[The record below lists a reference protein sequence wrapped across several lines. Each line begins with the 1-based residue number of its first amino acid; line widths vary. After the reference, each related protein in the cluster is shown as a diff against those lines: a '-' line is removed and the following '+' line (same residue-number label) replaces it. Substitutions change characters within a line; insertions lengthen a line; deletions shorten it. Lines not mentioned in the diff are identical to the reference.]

1 MLLALSEIHNVKTL
15 QKKKKKKAK
24 QNKKKNVQFSDKSQD
39 SPKTPGIHV

>member
-15 QKKKKKKAK
+15 QKKKKKP
-24 QNKKKNVQFSDKSQD
+24 NKTKKNVQFSDKSQD